1 MVIVKGE
8 YSLQIDILAVA
19 EIIQLVLK
27 ETCDMERDKE
37 AYDLGS
43 SSSHGKYFVEV
54 EAYLEA
60 SYEKP
65 SERSE
70 AQAS

>member
-27 ETCDMERDKE
+27 ESCDMERDKE

-43 SSSHGKYFVEV
+43 G
-54 EAYLEA
+54 
-60 SYEKP
+60 
-65 SERSE
+65 
-70 AQAS
+70 